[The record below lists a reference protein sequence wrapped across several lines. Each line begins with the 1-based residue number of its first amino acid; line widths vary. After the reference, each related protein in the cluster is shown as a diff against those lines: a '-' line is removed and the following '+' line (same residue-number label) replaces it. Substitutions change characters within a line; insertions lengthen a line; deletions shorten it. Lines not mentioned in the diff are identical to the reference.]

1 MTRKKEWVSRIRN
14 LLTRARGEHKED
26 LTINPA
32 EASEDQSLRETEHLI
47 RCLQTAPGLWEQLSQ
62 AADMGKP
69 TCISAIISI
78 CGEAGVL
85 ATDGE
90 KALGDEESITIYS
103 EHHEAIGRMELIPD
117 DTNKLCTIV
126 WALEGMSLKTSAL
139 PQGKRPQE

>member
-14 LLTRARGEHKED
+14 LLTREWGEHKED

-32 EASEDQSLRETEHLI
+32 EAAKGQVLKETECVI
-47 RCLQTAPGLWEQLSQ
+47 RCLQTVPGLWEHLSQ

-78 CGEAGVL
+78 CGKADVL
-85 ATDGE
+85 VTDAE
-90 KALGDEESITIYS
+90 KALGDKESITIYS

-117 DTNKLCTIV
+117 DRSKLSTII

-139 PQGKRPQE
+139 PQGKQLHE

>member
-14 LLTRARGEHKED
+14 LLTRARGKHKED

-32 EASEDQSLRETEHLI
+32 EASKDQALREAEYVI

-85 ATDGE
+85 ATDAE
-90 KALGDEESITIYS
+90 KALDNKESIAIYS
-103 EHHEAIGRMELIPD
+103 EHHEAIGRMEKMPD
-117 DTNKLCTIV
+117 DISKLSTIV

-139 PQGKRPQE
+139 PQAKLLQE